1 MPLGMNIRKYRKALG
16 LTQTELAAILGT
28 SQYVITNYERGTNN
42 PLASSL
48 PQIAKA
54 LGVSIDQLFGF
65 ESTSHQDKPEPKKS
79 SREGKLI
86 EAFKK
91 LKPAQQRVIVQQ
103 AQALAR
109 E

>member
-1 MPLGMNIRKYRKALG
+1 MNIRKYRKALG
-16 LTQTELAAILGT
+16 LTQTELAQKLGT

-48 PQIAKA
+48 PEIARI
-54 LGVSIDQLFGF
+54 LGVTIDQLFGYDSSSAQ
-65 ESTSHQDKPEPKKS
+65 EKASPKKS